1 MMRSIAFFFTI
12 YHTLLHIGYQNI
24 IELIHISNYQCFQ
37 PIASIILQLRLSARG
52 SAYSCSMM
60 KLQVKI
66 QPHLPVLLDNQIFTR
81 SESDMQ
87 HLQHRWVVTQN

>member
-1 MMRSIAFFFTI
+1 
-12 YHTLLHIGYQNI
+12 
-24 IELIHISNYQCFQ
+24 
-37 PIASIILQLRLSARG
+37 
-52 SAYSCSMM
+52 MM